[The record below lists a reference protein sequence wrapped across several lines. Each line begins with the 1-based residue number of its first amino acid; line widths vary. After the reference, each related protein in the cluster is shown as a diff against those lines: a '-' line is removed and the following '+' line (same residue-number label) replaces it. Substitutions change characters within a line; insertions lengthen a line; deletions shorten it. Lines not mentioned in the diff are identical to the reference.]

1 MVKVTFYR
9 NSERTLVGFKME
21 GHANFAGKG
30 GDIVCSAVSMLS
42 QASLNGLH
50 DVAGIKISFSRRDGF
65 LSCRVPAELTDE
77 QQIMAKAILET
88 MHGGL
93 LNIRK
98 NYGRYVDID
107 EEEV

>member
-9 NSERTLVGFKME
+9 TSEKVLIGFKMD
-21 GHANFAGKG
+21 GHANYAGKG

-42 QASLNGLH
+42 QTSLNGLH
-50 DVAGIKISFSRRDGF
+50 DVAGIKVSFSKRDGF
-65 LSCRVPAELTDE
+65 LSCMIPKELTTE

-88 MHGGL
+88 MLVGL
-93 LNIRK
+93 LNIKK
-98 NYGRYVDID
+98 NYSRYVDID